1 MRGAPTPRPLARPR
15 LPAPGRSAPE
25 VVLGCKHT
33 PALDMWSAACVL
45 AELYTGSP
53 LFPGEDNN
61 DMLWRFQAL
70 RGRFPHR
77 VLRAHLRA
85 ADTLGIPAHFDPDLR
100 FRRRVL
106 DPVTRAPVVRL
117 VDVTAPLEDLGAKL
131 GAARS
136 GDDDRRA
143 VAALKDLLERML
155 ALDPAQRISVRDAL
169 GHPFIRGDRAAEG
182 GGAHRWGGGGARG

>member
-1 MRGAPTPRPLARPR
+1 MQPPTHCAPHSLPLLSHAH
-15 LPAPGRSAPE
+15 SAPE
-25 VVLGCKHT
+25 IVLGYKHT

-45 AELYTGSP
+45 YELYTGAP

-70 RGRFPHR
+70 RGRLPHR
-77 VLRAHLRA
+77 LIRHHLRA
-85 ADTLGIPAHFDPDLR
+85 SESLGIPAHFEGEPTLR

-106 DPVTRAPVVRL
+106 DPVSRAPVTKL

-131 GAARS
+131 GAARA

-143 VAALKDLLERML
+143 LGHLRELLERML
-155 ALDPAQRISVRDAL
+155 VLDPAKRCSVREAL
-169 GHPFIRGDRAAEG
+169 GSAFVKGRA
-182 GGAHRWGGGGARG
+182 